1 MRFLHTADWHLGRQ
15 IRGRSRVSEF
25 EAVLTE
31 IKDIAVSED
40 VDVVLVAGDIWDT
53 NSPSPES
60 DRLLFSALREFV
72 AHEIEVVLIAGNH
85 DSAHKLDAIGKLS
98 ELLNVHTQ
106 AYVKGHDK
114 GGIIRITR
122 DNVQAE
128 IAAIPW
134 IPDGKAL
141 DAIDVLSDTVK
152 NRGIYQ
158 DFVEGIYKN
167 VVKGYTSNSVHLLM
181 GHVFVDGALLA
192 DIEGSERRLHID
204 VAYGVDKARLPQEP
218 QYLALGHIHHPQEI
232 LGTPNGS
239 AAYAGSILQLDFGER
254 EQQKIVRIIDLEP
267 GLPAKPRL
275 IPLTS
280 GKPLVELKG
289 TPEEVLAKSEKNE
302 NKNAYIRAVL
312 EVDAPEPGMAQK
324 MRDSAAGIVDIRLDY
339 DRIEENVSTVS
350 LQDLKPEELFVRYYQ
365 EQHGTI
371 PSDELLALFREILGE
386 VVSTE

>member
-1 MRFLHTADWHLGRQ
+1 MYKRQ
-15 IRGRSRVSEF
+15 
-25 EAVLTE
+25 
-31 IKDIAVSED
+31 
-40 VDVVLVAGDIWDT
+40 
-53 NSPSPES
+53 
-60 DRLLFSALREFV
+60 
-72 AHEIEVVLIAGNH
+72 
-85 DSAHKLDAIGKLS
+85 
-98 ELLNVHTQ
+98 
-106 AYVKGHDK
+106 
-114 GGIIRITR
+114 
-122 DNVQAE
+122 
-128 IAAIPW
+128 
-134 IPDGKAL
+134 
-141 DAIDVLSDTVK
+141 
-152 NRGIYQ
+152 
-158 DFVEGIYKN
+158 
-167 VVKGYTSNSVHLLM
+167 
-181 GHVFVDGALLA
+181 
-192 DIEGSERRLHID
+192 
-204 VAYGVDKARLPQEP
+204 GVDKARLPQEP